1 MDRHEQD
8 TEDQERS
15 RHGTGDRL
23 IDAMAAV
30 PRGGSGAQ
38 EEDEKTP
45 RTDWLCMQLATVAM
59 NPAVHDH
66 LPGGLLEAVQ
76 AWLRAAPVVSDPPK
90 DEKPLPSGRN
100 EERHVVCPVCD
111 RGFCFNF
118 QTRTVTC
125 GCAAKG

>member
-38 EEDEKTP
+38 EEDPLAATIAEIRDRLAKITP
-45 RTDWLCMQLATVAM
+45 GPWRVDPSYDIPALIARCYPKGATCVDAVLLTERID
-59 NPAVHDH
+59 NDRPA
-66 LPGGLLEAVQ
+66 PETET
-76 AWLRAAPVVSDPPK
+76 P
-90 DEKPLPSGRN
+90 
-100 EERHVVCPVCD
+100 
-111 RGFCFNF
+111 
-118 QTRTVTC
+118 
-125 GCAAKG
+125 